1 MRDGS
6 STREEVEVIQNPLDH
21 SSKMK
26 SPAGRK
32 VKAASPFFGNISR
45 ESTVENSPTH
55 RFERDSILLVT
66 RTIDAT
72 NDIAPVLSGPKPT
85 PFLYRPRH
93 KDYLCALTFIKRYPD
108 LTAIAE
114 KHYTSALLMT
124 KKWATLVKTKANNER
139 AVQIRYIKMIWLSLS
154 SSYSLATNVLE
165 AELNNEVETEIM
177 LTPAVEASGISTV
190 AELRNLIKS
199 PTIYTNS
206 VVFNL
211 FCSGLESG
219 VLKMSRPKS
228 PTRLGKLITIV
239 HEAHFRLEIWLA
251 LKKQGFRHNTTTL
264 WTEKRR
270 QYWTEFCKL
279 VAQDRKDLEETAS
292 ISRIGGEV

>member
-1 MRDGS
+1 M
-6 STREEVEVIQNPLDH
+6 
-21 SSKMK
+21 
-26 SPAGRK
+26 
-32 VKAASPFFGNISR
+32 
-45 ESTVENSPTH
+45 
-55 RFERDSILLVT
+55 LVT

-85 PFLYRPRH
+85 PFLYWPRH
-93 KDYLCALTFIKRYPD
+93 KDYLCALALIKRYPD
-108 LTAIAE
+108 LNIIGE
-114 KHYTSALLMT
+114 KHYKSAILMA

-154 SSYSLATNVLE
+154 SSYSLATNALE

-177 LTPAVEASGISTV
+177 LSPTVEASGISTV

-199 PTIYTNS
+199 PAMYTNS

-219 VLKMSRPKS
+219 MLKMSRPKS
-228 PTRLGKLITIV
+228 PTRLAKLITIA

-251 LKKQGFRHNTTTL
+251 LTKQGFRHKTTTS
-264 WTEKRR
+264 WNDKRR
-270 QYWTEFCKL
+270 LYWIEFCKL
-279 VAQDRKDLEETAS
+279 VAQDRKDNEENAS
-292 ISRIGGEV
+292 ISRIGGGVLQQQDDSSGDDEAEAVNPEYF